1 LIQPDS
7 GYIYPNFQ
15 RMSIST
21 FFARLVPREKKFYP
35 MFEQMAGFILQAATV
50 QLEILEQKN
59 PVKEKDLLKSI
70 HDLENEGDRI
80 TQEIFEEL
88 DRTFVTPFDR
98 EDIHLLTS
106 RLDSVLDL
114 MQSVAQRIRMYRPKD
129 FPDECKDLARMILKG
144 AEQIQIAVVELKTL
158 KKSGKILKAV
168 KKMTDIE
175 TEADDLYHSTIS
187 SIFKKQKDAIEL
199 IKQKEIVEH
208 LERTTDRIEDVSDVL
223 KTIILKNA

>member
-1 LIQPDS
+1 MAD
-7 GYIYPNFQ
+7 YI
-15 RMSIST
+15 
-21 FFARLVPREKKFYP
+21 A
-35 MFEQMAGFILQAATV
+35 QAATV
-50 QLEILEQKN
+50 QLEILEHKN

-70 HDLENEGDRI
+70 TGFEENGDRI
-80 TQEIFEEL
+80 TQELFEEL

-98 EDIHLLTS
+98 EDIHQLTA

-129 FPDECKDLARMILKG
+129 FPEECKDLAKMILKG
-144 AEQIQIAVVELKTL
+144 AEQIQIAVLELKTM

-168 KKMTDIE
+168 NKMTEIE
-175 TEADDLYHSTIS
+175 TEADDLYHSAIS
-187 SIFKKQKDAIEL
+187 HIFKKEKDAIEL
-199 IKQKEIVEH
+199 IKKKEIVEH